1 VPPEDDR
8 LLILDLIS
16 RRFNRT
22 LWISRQTGLPQRAT
36 YRRVR
41 ALLNEGLITVSHQDN
56 ARGGERVLALTD
68 AGRSLLG
75 N

>member
-1 VPPEDDR
+1 MQSEDDR
-8 LLILDLIS
+8 LLVLDLIN
-16 RRFNRT
+16 RRFNRA
-22 LWISRQTGLPQRAT
+22 LWITKQTGWQQRTT

-56 ARGGERVLALTD
+56 TRGGERVLALTD